1 MADAIEKGTYQG
13 PTSSHYGDIGP
24 AETPG
29 QTGGDWSLK
38 EASGDEDF
46 EIFRSTADGV
56 NFRTLSWMWASVI
69 FLKSAFESALSKRTV
84 GPTYEWLAN
93 LSVSS
98 FLIQWSLQ
106 RAS

>member
-69 FLKSAFESALSKRTV
+69 FLKSAFESALSLNAQ
-84 GPTYEWLAN
+84 LARLMN
-93 LSVSS
+93 GLLTWACLP
-98 FLIQWSLQ
+98 F
-106 RAS
+106 